1 MCPDSKHVW
10 DHSLL
15 TDYKD
20 VVMSFIFAACSCV
33 RYHSRKWHFP
43 TCLPGQPVTTYQVA
57 PSTSSGSAGSTMMP
71 PVSKGAAVAIPS
83 KPMPI
88 PILAKAM
95 PGKAKVAGA
104 SVLSLS
110 RCRSIMHTPKFRADN
125 SELRPIAI
133 VCVHSGTRKIQG
145 H

>member
-1 MCPDSKHVW
+1 MLTCAVSQSKVALS
-10 DHSLL
+10 DLL
-15 TDYKD
+15 AGPASD
-20 VVMSFIFAACSCV
+20 
-33 RYHSRKWHFP
+33 
-43 TCLPGQPVTTYQVA
+43 YQVA

-71 PVSKGAAVAIPS
+71 PVSKGAAVAILS
-83 KPMPI
+83 
-88 PILAKAM
+88 KAM
-95 PGKAKVAGA
+95 PKVKAKVAGA

-110 RCRSIMHTPKFRADN
+110 RCRSIMHTPRVRADN